1 LDIVDPPLFRDL
13 YLRTFQ
19 FEENALVK
27 NALISPLVAFFS
39 TAAFPKASALAA
51 KRQKTKT

>member
-1 LDIVDPPLFRDL
+1 
-13 YLRTFQ
+13 LRTFQ